1 MIGLEG
7 TSDNVGLM
15 NTRNAT
21 PNRENL
27 PGQEFRD
34 RKGRGFAEFASSSG
48 HPARLVDRWLVRRT
62 ESTGSTNDDL
72 DRAAQSG
79 APDRLVLVA
88 DHQTAGR
95 GRLDRKWEAPAG
107 ANLLVSILFRSVP
120 DRPHRLTQAVA
131 LAAVSACQT
140 LCVKPQQGSSP
151 DDIDVSLKWPNDIVV
166 GSRKLAGILASASTS
181 RIPRIVDDVEV
192 AIPEHVVVG
201 LGLNVGWAPDGA
213 ASLCEFRP
221 DIHRDDVLLE
231 LVTALDDLLES
242 CVTVRGS
249 DEFHELYRRNLSTI
263 GRSVRVELP
272 SGRVLEGRALDV
284 GADGRLEVL
293 DTCAVTH
300 RIDVAD
306 IVHLRFPEAP
316 TS

>member
-1 MIGLEG
+1 LIGLEG

-15 NTRNAT
+15 DTRHAT
-21 PNRENL
+21 PNGENL

-34 RKGRGFAEFASSSG
+34 RNGRGFAEIVATSG
-48 HPARLVDRWLVRRT
+48 HPAGVVDRWLVRRI

-72 DRAAQSG
+72 DRAARSG

-107 ANLLVSILFRSVP
+107 VNLLVSILFRTVP

-131 LAAVSACQT
+131 LAAVRACRT
-140 LCVKPQQGSSP
+140 LCRTPQFDVSP

-166 GSRKLAGILASASTS
+166 GPRKLAGILASASTS
-181 RIPRIVDDVEV
+181 RHPRIVDDVEV
-192 AIPEHVVVG
+192 GIPDHVVVG

-213 ASLCEFRP
+213 ACLREFRP
-221 DIHRDDVLLE
+221 DVHRDDVLVE
-231 LVTALDDLLES
+231 LVTALDGLFDS
-242 CVTVRGS
+242 CVDVRGS
-249 DEFHELYRRNLSTI
+249 DEFHDSYRKNLSTI

-272 SGRVLEGRALDV
+272 SGSILEGRALGV
-284 GADGRLEVL
+284 GVDGRLEVL
-293 DTCAVTH
+293 DTCALTH
-300 RIDVAD
+300 HIDVAD
-306 IVHLRFPEAP
+306 IVHLRFADSPE
-316 TS
+316 S